1 MFKAQ
6 TNLNKRGLQASYEL
20 SFLLAKESR
29 PYTDGEDASKNQL
42 MWLDPQVCAK
52 YVELAQVA
60 EQTLLLFPTT
70 YLVEC
75 AFSAVTDILTKK
87 RGTLDICKRGDL
99 RAKLTCFSPRFSLL
113 TYQHEAHGSY

>member
-1 MFKAQ
+1 
-6 TNLNKRGLQASYEL
+6 
-20 SFLLAKESR
+20 
-29 PYTDGEDASKNQL
+29 

-60 EQTLLLFPTT
+60 EQTLLPFPTT

-87 RGTLDICKRGDL
+87 RETLDICKHGDL
-99 RAKLTCFSPRFSLL
+99 RAKLTCFSP
-113 TYQHEAHGSY
+113 